1 MHRLKPAIIPAWIGE
16 WPLAEKLL
24 DTDTFQRGRFGFLP
38 GCNPERLLAFHVHT
52 GSMKWTQWLWLF
64 SKEHMKLEWNGG
76 RQMEGPGGER
86 MESELDQNNAKEIPL
101 LENRV

>member
-1 MHRLKPAIIPAWIGE
+1 
-16 WPLAEKLL
+16 
-24 DTDTFQRGRFGFLP
+24 
-38 GCNPERLLAFHVHT
+38 
-52 GSMKWTQWLWLF
+52 MKWTQWLWLF